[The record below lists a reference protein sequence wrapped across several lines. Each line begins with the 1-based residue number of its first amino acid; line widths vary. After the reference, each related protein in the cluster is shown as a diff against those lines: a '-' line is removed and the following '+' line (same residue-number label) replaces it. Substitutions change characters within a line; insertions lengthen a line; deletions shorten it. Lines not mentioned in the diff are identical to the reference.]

1 MRKAL
6 VLFGNEIERDA
17 LIDTVIYL
25 KRSLGFKIE
34 ALYVRDVDREKIMT
48 TPDGLI
54 MAGRVPLMLQ
64 GWDAVEQAEMDSL
77 KKCFKDKGLEEELV
91 CDIGNIV
98 DVVTDHMKTC
108 DMLVIGKNDI
118 LGEREINILKGNY
131 KTMLLIGDRPLQK
144 MEKIY
149 IGNDDGVKVNR
160 SCYHFIHLF
169 PEITEFHSFVIN
181 RDKQDKNQLIEY
193 MEQNGKKVYHGELNH
208 NKYEDVLAKVDEADI
223 FIMGNLS
230 RNYFLE
236 KIVGKNGVKL
246 LEKGKAPIFIG

>member
-6 VLFGNEIERDA
+6 VLFGNEIERNA

-25 KRSLGFKIE
+25 KRTLGFKIE
-34 ALYVRDVDREKIMT
+34 ALYVRDVNREKIMT

-64 GWDAVEQAEMDSL
+64 GWNAVEEAEMDSI
-77 KKCFKDKGLEEELV
+77 KKCFEEKGLKEELHT
-91 CDIGNIV
+91 DIGNIV
-98 DVVTDHMKTC
+98 DVVTEHMKTC

-118 LGEREINILKGNY
+118 LGDREVNILKENY
-131 KTMLLIGDRPLQK
+131 KTMLLIGERPLQK
-144 MEKIY
+144 LDKIY
-149 IGNDDGVKVNR
+149 VGNDNGVKVNR

-169 PEITEFHSFVIN
+169 PEVSKFHTFAIN
-181 RDKQDKNQLIEY
+181 KEMDGNQLIEY
-193 MEQNGKKVYHGELNH
+193 LEQNDKEVVHEELKSS
-208 NKYEDVLAKVDEADI
+208 KYDEILEKLAEADL
-223 FIMGNLS
+223 FVMGNLS
-230 RNYFLE
+230 RSYFLE